1 MSTEKDYERYE
12 QALSKLAPSERQAVE
27 NFNGRSPAPR
37 LTAQERDGK
46 ISISNDHPDTAIGML
61 MLAQA
66 LGTADVDFARG
77 VIGEIAD
84 LSWSGRQMSE
94 SELNYLRSIVVGMRP
109 QNPVQTMLAVEL
121 AANHK
126 LLLENARRAANAN
139 ILEEHDSAI
148 QAHHKLSRN
157 FAALAEAI
165 QRLHGA

>member
-84 LSWSGRQMSE
+84 LSWSGRLSRRRDA
-94 SELNYLRSIVVGMRP
+94 S
-109 QNPVQTMLAVEL
+109 PV
-121 AANHK
+121 
-126 LLLENARRAANAN
+126 RRAV
-139 ILEEHDSAI
+139 D
-148 QAHHKLSRN
+148 RVT
-157 FAALAEAI
+157 
-165 QRLHGA
+165 RCRCV